1 MEGNKKIAGF
11 LLAASGALTLLAG
24 LGALRGIDRAVSDL
38 WYQSRSASDGDIV
51 LVGIDQRALEE
62 IGPYQQWGREVIAQ
76 AIQTLNQSEDCRPAV
91 IGVDVLFAGETDE
104 ESDRWLAQAAG
115 EYGNV
120 VAACSAEIGSALV
133 EDGDGGYRMD
143 PFAVQSFDEP
153 FEALKEAATQ
163 GHINAMLDTDGIL
176 RHHMLW
182 LDLPDGRRVPSMAL
196 AAANLS
202 REYWGMEP
210 VEQPPTDGRGFWYVP
225 FCGAPGDFDQSI
237 SVADVLS
244 QRIPADFF
252 ADRIVLIGPYA
263 AGLQDSYLTSID
275 HARPM
280 YGVEFQANAIQALL
294 WGEYKWEAA
303 DGVQLAVLFVLL
315 VLGAF
320 VFWRGRVAVSTGLW
334 IALCG
339 GWLLLCK
346 ALYSQGLVLHVLWVP
361 VGATILY
368 AACLAVNYVQA
379 ARERRLVR
387 EKFNHYVAPEIVD
400 EILKQ
405 GTNFQALLEAGGKK
419 TSVAVLF
426 VDVRGFTTMSERL
439 DDPEKVVPILNRYL
453 TLIAQCIL
461 DNGGTLDKFIGD
473 AAMAFWGA
481 PVPQED
487 YVMNAVRAAAD
498 MAKGSEV
505 LARELKREFDQ
516 SVSFGIGVHVGEAV
530 VGNMG
535 SPKHMDYTAIG
546 DTVNTAAR
554 LEANA
559 PGGTIYISRAVA
571 DCLEGR
577 IAATSLGDAVKL
589 KGKTEGFEV
598 LTLDKILDQRQ
609 EGSH

>member
-24 LGALRGIDRAVSDL
+24 LGALRGIDRAASDL

-487 YVMNAVRAAAD
+487 YVMNAVRAAD

-505 LARELKREFDQ
+505 LARELKREFGQ

-598 LTLDKILDQRQ
+598 LTLDKILDQWQ

>member
-1 MEGNKKIAGF
+1 
-11 LLAASGALTLLAG
+11 
-24 LGALRGIDRAVSDL
+24 
-38 WYQSRSASDGDIV
+38 
-51 LVGIDQRALEE
+51 
-62 IGPYQQWGREVIAQ
+62 
-76 AIQTLNQSEDCRPAV
+76 
-91 IGVDVLFAGETDE
+91 
-104 ESDRWLAQAAG
+104 
-115 EYGNV
+115 
-120 VAACSAEIGSALV
+120 
-133 EDGDGGYRMD
+133 
-143 PFAVQSFDEP
+143 
-153 FEALKEAATQ
+153 
-163 GHINAMLDTDGIL
+163 
-176 RHHMLW
+176 
-182 LDLPDGRRVPSMAL
+182 
-196 AAANLS
+196 
-202 REYWGMEP
+202 
-210 VEQPPTDGRGFWYVP
+210 
-225 FCGAPGDFDQSI
+225 
-237 SVADVLS
+237 
-244 QRIPADFF
+244 
-252 ADRIVLIGPYA
+252 
-263 AGLQDSYLTSID
+263 
-275 HARPM
+275 M

-505 LARELKREFDQ
+505 LARELKREFGQ

>member
-368 AACLAVNYVQA
+368 AACLAVNYVQV

-505 LARELKREFDQ
+505 LARELKREFGQ

>member
-24 LGALRGIDRAVSDL
+24 LGALRGIDRAASDL

-294 WGEYKWEAA
+294 WGGYKWEAA

-320 VFWRGRVAVSTGLW
+320 VFWRGRVAVSTWLW

-505 LARELKREFDQ
+505 LARELKREFGQ

-571 DCLEGR
+571 DCLGGR

>member
-143 PFAVQSFDEP
+143 PFAVQSVDEP

>member
-1 MEGNKKIAGF
+1 
-11 LLAASGALTLLAG
+11 
-24 LGALRGIDRAVSDL
+24 
-38 WYQSRSASDGDIV
+38 
-51 LVGIDQRALEE
+51 
-62 IGPYQQWGREVIAQ
+62 
-76 AIQTLNQSEDCRPAV
+76 
-91 IGVDVLFAGETDE
+91 
-104 ESDRWLAQAAG
+104 
-115 EYGNV
+115 
-120 VAACSAEIGSALV
+120 
-133 EDGDGGYRMD
+133 MD
-143 PFAVQSFDEP
+143 
-153 FEALKEAATQ
+153 
-163 GHINAMLDTDGIL
+163 
-176 RHHMLW
+176 
-182 LDLPDGRRVPSMAL
+182 
-196 AAANLS
+196 
-202 REYWGMEP
+202 P

-225 FCGAPGDFDQSI
+225 FCGTPGDFDQSI

-244 QRIPADFF
+244 QRIPTDFF

-294 WGEYKWEAA
+294 WGGYKWEAA

-346 ALYSQGLVLHVLWVP
+346 VLYSQGLVLHVLWVP

-505 LARELKREFDQ
+505 LARELKREFGQ